1 MKIFKAIS
9 ATITIFILYVLIQ
22 IAAGFFAPDKM
33 IYSLKYSEHVLFI
46 AHIGNLILVSIVFY
60 FLSKQYKSRKEPG
73 INVNVLL
80 ILPFLAGLLFI
91 VNDPVFRFE
100 NIFNLAPLPEKG
112 TMIIIKESIVLLIN
126 SLILAPIVEELVF
139 RELIFRV
146 TFNQVISWKIWLVIS
161 TLCFALIHIDSI
173 ESFVAALIM
182 GFVLG
187 IIYMKQGI
195 LYSIVA
201 HLFYNIFWLF
211 LHVKNDVYLSALNKL
226 NFGLGYFTIV
236 VLCLAFMI
244 YILFQ
249 LPQNYL
255 KQNSQSN

>member
-1 MKIFKAIS
+1 
-9 ATITIFILYVLIQ
+9 
-22 IAAGFFAPDKM
+22 
-33 IYSLKYSEHVLFI
+33 
-46 AHIGNLILVSIVFY
+46 
-60 FLSKQYKSRKEPG
+60 
-73 INVNVLL
+73 
-80 ILPFLAGLLFI
+80 
-91 VNDPVFRFE
+91 
-100 NIFNLAPLPEKG
+100 
-112 TMIIIKESIVLLIN
+112 VLLIN

-249 LPQNYL
+249 LPQNYI